1 MTSENLLE
9 IEGMKVHQAHVEQ
22 WMAHQARNELNDMLY
37 HQAHIEEQENDIAL
51 MASVFSDNT
60 VFMSFDEWEA
70 WNAQNEINSTK
81 QKIKVLKEELRKQE
95 AIINCSEAIVK
106 NFKKTARAEKTH
118 NRSRPKRSEFKE
130 RVARKFT
137 VQWVESLKNV
147 LGVKSC
153 GKLAGLISLP
163 MEVSLTGQRN
173 WRRWLNGDAIPTYT
187 TFEKLLSAKI
197 LEGNFVGSTIYDLPL
212 SPSSNSLLTLLRFL

>member
-1 MTSENLLE
+1 MTSEELFE
-9 IEGMKVHQAHVEQ
+9 ISAWEAYEFHV
-22 WMAHQARNELNDMLY
+22 
-37 HQAHIEEQENDIAL
+37 EEQENDISL
-51 MASVFSDNT
+51 MVMAFESSNNSWK
-60 VFMSFDEWEA
+60 SFEEMDA
-70 WNAQNEINSTK
+70 WYAQRAINFAK
-81 QKIKVLKEELRKQE
+81 QKIKELQDEIRKQD
-95 AIINCSEAIVK
+95 AIINCSETIVK
-106 NFKKTARAEKTH
+106 NFKKAARAEKT
-118 NRSRPKRSEFKE
+118 NSRSRPKRSEFKE
-130 RVARKFT
+130 RIARKFT
-137 VQWVESLKNV
+137 IQWVESLKSV
-147 LGVKSC
+147 LGVESC